1 MKSNYISIIVPIF
14 NAEKYINKCID
25 SLLNQTKKELEIIL
39 VNDGSTDNTENIIK
53 NYKDKRIKY
62 YKNKNQGIGKSR
74 NFGIT
79 KATGKYIMFIDSDDY
94 IEDNAC
100 ELLFEKAEKDN
111 LDIVICDFY
120 REFDN
125 GTKTKDITPSFNN
138 TTLRKTPELI
148 YKVNLSPWNKLYK
161 TALIKNNNIFF
172 NEDYKYEDTPF
183 VFISLDKA
191 KKIGK
196 VNQCLNHYIIHN
208 NSETTVRDERCFD
221 IFKIIDIVRD
231 YFKDKKYA
239 KESIDK
245 WTVWIITNFTIQQR
259 VQKSKQTALAFI
271 DHAFEYLEKNIP
283 DYKKNKYYQNRGI
296 LKRTIEKNKLL
307 TKIYCSLYRRTNHV
321 KKTTS

>member
-125 GTKTKDITPSFNN
+125 GTKTKDIIPSFNN
-138 TTLRKTPELI
+138 I
-148 YKVNLSPWNKLYK
+148 
-161 TALIKNNNIFF
+161 
-172 NEDYKYEDTPF
+172 
-183 VFISLDKA
+183 
-191 KKIGK
+191 
-196 VNQCLNHYIIHN
+196 
-208 NSETTVRDERCFD
+208 
-221 IFKIIDIVRD
+221 
-231 YFKDKKYA
+231 
-239 KESIDK
+239 
-245 WTVWIITNFTIQQR
+245 
-259 VQKSKQTALAFI
+259 
-271 DHAFEYLEKNIP
+271 
-283 DYKKNKYYQNRGI
+283 
-296 LKRTIEKNKLL
+296 
-307 TKIYCSLYRRTNHV
+307 
-321 KKTTS
+321 